1 MTKKVGVDV
10 LPGSVV
16 RVREMS
22 HFKVNSELVGG
33 ERAGTVALVRLRVPV
48 WYSLYL
54 LYLYRRTNTDAKCCG
69 KRAPAAAVR
78 TRALNLLPVPVL
90 RAAAYVKQ
98 NDCL

>member
-10 LPGSVV
+10 LAGSVV

-33 ERAGTVALVRLRVPV
+33 ERAGAVALVRLRVPV
-48 WYSLYL
+48 WYSLYF

-69 KRAPAAAVR
+69 KRAPAAALR
-78 TRALNLLPVPVL
+78 TRALSLLAAPDL
-90 RAAAYVKQ
+90 RAAAYAKQ
-98 NDCL
+98 NGCL